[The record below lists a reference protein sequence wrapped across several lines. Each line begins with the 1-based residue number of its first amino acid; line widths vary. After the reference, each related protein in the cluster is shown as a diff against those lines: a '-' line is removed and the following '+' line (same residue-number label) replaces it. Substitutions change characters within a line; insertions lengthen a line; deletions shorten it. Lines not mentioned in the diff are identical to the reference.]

1 VGLMARIEIV
11 EFEFTDLAID
21 KLWGHRID
29 PEQLYAVLA
38 KRHVITRN
46 RPGRAAPHVLIDR
59 DEQGR
64 CLAIPVAPTH
74 DRLIWRVI
82 TAWYCKPSEAAK
94 LR

>member
-1 VGLMARIEIV
+1 MPRIEIAR
-11 EFEFTDLAID
+11 FQITDTAAD
-21 KLWGHRID
+21 KLWSHGLVAR
-29 PEQLYAVLA
+29 QVRSVLSG
-38 KRHVITRN
+38 RTVLTRN
-46 RPGRAAPHVLIDR
+46 RAGRAAPYMLLGR

-64 CLAIPVAPTH
+64 CLAIPIVPTD

>member
-1 VGLMARIEIV
+1 MPRIEIA
-11 EFEFTDLAID
+11 ELFILDAAID
-21 KLWGHRID
+21 NLWSHGIV
-29 PEQLYAVLA
+29 PEQVHAILFG
-38 KRHVITRN
+38 HVVVTRN
-46 RPGRAAPHVLIDR
+46 RPNRAAPFILIGR

>member
-1 VGLMARIEIV
+1 MAPIEII
-11 EFEFTDLAID
+11 EFEFTDQAID

-29 PEQLYAVLA
+29 PEQLYTVLA
-38 KRHVITRN
+38 NRHVITRN
-46 RPGRAAPHVLIDR
+46 RSGRAAPYVLIGR

-82 TAWYCKPSEAAK
+82 TAWYCKKSEAAK